1 MVVPNALTRKVGLK
15 TWSGTRLK
23 SQLVKG
29 ASKIRAMVPITCA
42 LIFLK
47 AATFPGISDQ
57 THGVNNRKSQQI
69 LCIVVK
75 EQFDIFDRKSF

>member
-1 MVVPNALTRKVGLK
+1 MKEIDIGRKAMLSDVKQPSGKTRQKYV
-15 TWSGTRLK
+15 
-23 SQLVKG
+23 
-29 ASKIRAMVPITCA
+29 
-42 LIFLK
+42 FLFLN

-69 LCIVVK
+69 HCIVVK